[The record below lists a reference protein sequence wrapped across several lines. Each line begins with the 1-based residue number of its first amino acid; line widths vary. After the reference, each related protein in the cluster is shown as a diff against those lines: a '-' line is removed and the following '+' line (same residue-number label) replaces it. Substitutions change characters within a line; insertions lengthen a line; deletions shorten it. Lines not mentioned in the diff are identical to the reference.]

1 MDTTNAIP
9 GGRYGCAQFIKICGS
24 PELQSLSLGR
34 IAQMIQQL
42 VSDDIMRYHK
52 TLLIWT
58 KKFSTRQSI
67 LDESLQASKGDDK
80 ISDYRRKRNDSFDSR
95 KSPADLDRERKLDV
109 VQKAVEQVLAEH
121 P

>member
-42 VSDDIMRYHK
+42 VTDDIMRYHK

-58 KKFSTRQSI
+58 KKFATRQSI
-67 LDESLQASKGDDK
+67 LDESLINNSE
-80 ISDYRRKRNDSFDSR
+80 
-95 KSPADLDRERKLDV
+95 ERKDLEMPN
-109 VQKAVEQVLAEH
+109 QSNECNLN
-121 P
+121 